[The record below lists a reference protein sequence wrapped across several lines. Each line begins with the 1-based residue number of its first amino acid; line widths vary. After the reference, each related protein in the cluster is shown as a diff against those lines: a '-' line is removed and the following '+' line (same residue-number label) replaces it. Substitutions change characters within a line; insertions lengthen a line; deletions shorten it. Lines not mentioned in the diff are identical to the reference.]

1 MAPGQF
7 LHYHFAWIGECRALH
22 VSTNTLFEL
31 YLPWNRWQAFS
42 RNGTSRKTTFLK
54 ILGGK
59 HMVPE
64 TAVRVLGQP
73 PFHATSLTADG
84 RLAYL
89 GGNWERDIAFAGY
102 SVPLQGDFPAS
113 KMLNGFPGVDPVRRA
128 KLMEVLDINPDW
140 RMHTVSDGQ
149 RRRVQICLGLLKPF
163 DVLLLDEITVDLDVL
178 GRADLMQFLKEECE
192 QRGATIIYATHIFDG
207 LESWPS
213 HLMYLAGGT
222 MHLFKPASEIPEL
235 QEGRLLQLVERWL
248 REEKRERKLAARK
261 QTSDKDTNKI
271 DLAQWS
277 NGWAPGRMTAS
288 IRDSSNTVMRM

>member
-1 MAPGQF
+1 MTNQPHQV
-7 LHYHFAWIGECRALH
+7 LSVAWVGECRALH
-22 VSTNTLFEL
+22 ISADTLFEL
-31 YLPWNRWQAFS
+31 HLPWNRWQTFS

-64 TAVRVLGQP
+64 TAVQVLGQP
-73 PFHATSLTADG
+73 PFHATGLTADG

-113 KMLNGFPGVDPVRRA
+113 KMLNGLPGVDPARRA
-128 KLMEVLDINPDW
+128 KLM
-140 RMHTVSDGQ
+140 
-149 RRRVQICLGLLKPF
+149 
-163 DVLLLDEITVDLDVL
+163 EITVDLDVL